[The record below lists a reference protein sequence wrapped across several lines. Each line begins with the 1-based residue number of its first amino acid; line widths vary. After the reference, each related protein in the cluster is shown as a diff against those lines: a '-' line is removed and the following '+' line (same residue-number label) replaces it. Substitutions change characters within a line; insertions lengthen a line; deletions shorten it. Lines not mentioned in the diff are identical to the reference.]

1 MKDNKKEIGDILL
14 EIFVNSKL
22 GLIKGSPNKRKI
34 LKFLGNTK
42 LRSNLNDI
50 EYKKIEEVTYNLI
63 KERKNKTKKEYTD
76 FIMEEKKI
84 YNKYMKGDFSEN
96 FVKEL
101 ENQRKQDIAK
111 EKENGE
117 DTVK

>member
-1 MKDNKKEIGDILL
+1 MKENKKEIGDILL

-22 GLIKGSPNKRKI
+22 GLIEGAPKKRKI

-42 LRSNLNDI
+42 LRSNLNDN
-50 EYKKIEEVTYNLI
+50 EYKKIEEVTYNLL
-63 KERKNKTKKEYTD
+63 KSRKNKTRKEYTE

-84 YNKYMKGDFSEN
+84 YNEYMKGNFSED

-111 EKENGE
+111 EKENGK
-117 DTVK
+117 DTIK